1 MKTTSHRRLSLVLSL
16 FIAGTANS
24 NDVWWT
30 ANPDISNQLVH
41 ILGSSPA
48 GWQITPNTGAVAKVD
63 GRTVLAT
70 GANTITLVGGT
81 TYGSNVEY
89 TLTFRIA
96 DDTKPGGASMFIGV
110 KEPAKYLEA
119 PGAAV
124 LTAPNVTY
132 VSWYIYGGSN
142 GAYRTYSS
150 YNLKAVTTRS
160 LTWPETLRKS
170 VEQDLAS
177 LPGVDEKWL
186 TFRYVV
192 RDQLVET
199 YLDDRL
205 LDVRNE
211 PKVDVNGR
219 VYITLQPNTCLASF
233 RARSIPP
240 ADPVFR
246 PIALAGY
253 VNASTI
259 NGARVQRDSLPTSTA
274 EVRKIPFAFPT
285 PDERGNDHISLAKSW
300 AQFGA
305 MEGYVESHYGDFGG
319 RWTDALK
326 VNPARI
332 QLRIANDRYNKLHII
347 AAADDSKN
355 SVPVVSAQFFRQS
368 AGFPKSFSGRV
379 PSFTA
384 KSSEATPLP
393 VNLDNGRAGNLWLVT
408 IPLDPGQLSTF
419 SDLDVVEVELTKEV
433 HQFRAYPDPIC
444 YSFHQGG
451 LPSSVHIYALTLER
465 PPVRMDVQPDKFGHV
480 WTAPAKPSYTVKLQ
494 NHTTAARNVEVEIST
509 LSHDGNSTTKATQK
523 VAVPPGAKDLPVKFA
538 LHELKKY
545 GHHTV
550 SVTMKDGDQTW
561 TEHRSL
567 AWLHPET
574 REKGGWEDGRG
585 PLLGYWAWGGA
596 HYTPPQLDEMA
607 VMAEAG
613 AETCLG
619 DLGGKHVPAE
629 VKALAEKNGMITSLK
644 FGSHVMYY
652 AAFSGAPL
660 QDKYDPKN
668 PEATAAAFVE
678 EIKKIEVAPSA
689 ITRPIEVPIFPEPS
703 IGPISHGNY
712 PEYYGDPE
720 YKLTPDEERSF
731 KAQLE
736 KFLIVGKAIRKNWPN
751 AKILLP
757 WGDPLYVV
765 PFLRYSA
772 EARELI
778 DGTALDMPGFE
789 RMPEQQLH
797 QICHHRLHQLKE
809 EYRKVGKTPFLAVHE
824 GTCAP
829 TPPGAL
835 DFDTQADIYTRNFLI
850 YFAYGVYR
858 HPSGPTP
865 FDCGNYW
872 GEEHYGCCGLFERI
886 PYCTPKPSYVAYA
899 TLSRHLNRANC
910 EKWLPTGTLSVYA
923 LQFKHYKTGK
933 LVHVFWTIRG
943 KRAVTLAVPAGAKIS
958 RWDED
963 DNETVLAEKDGKVTF
978 TIDSSPCYIEGL
990 TADAQIAL
998 GEPDHGDSLPGK
1010 DAAKLANLGD
1020 GSWKLVA
1027 AEDKDYADSYPVQ
1040 IARFLGKMSVSVAD
1054 APKEQ
1059 GNKALAVRLEKQ
1071 DKERKVMPWYTT
1083 LVPKKPVVIPGK
1095 SSHIGLWVKA
1105 ASDWGRVVYV
1115 LRDANDEKWVSVG
1128 TKEQWNCDDTHQWSV
1143 FNFDG
1148 WRYLRFEM
1156 PSNLPYDSFRELG
1169 STWWGHYGK
1178 GDGIID
1184 LPLSLEKIIVERRTH
1199 VIHVN
1204 DPQPAKPDDVL
1215 LGDLYAEYASPSDK
1229 TDEVVRHS
1237 RIRMPAPEGVPA
1249 LGNPIKELA
1258 AKGVGEPVTVTRVEP
1273 PAHGYDGTRCLVFF
1287 DKVPTAASYNVWVS
1301 PYADGSGA
1309 LELGKGW
1316 KEPGQLLTGLRPEVD
1331 FYVFVVYAD
1340 KDGNVSKP
1348 SKPLKIRL
1356 KDMFG
1361 HK

>member
-1 MKTTSHRRLSLVLSL
+1 MKNNPVRVVSSVAAVVVSLLGPPVVNGADVSMETLSQV
-16 FIAGTANS
+16 
-24 NDVWWT
+24 
-30 ANPDISNQLVH
+30 
-41 ILGSSPA
+41 LGSSPTT
-48 GWQITPNTGAVAKVD
+48 WQITPTTGTVEKVD
-63 GRTVLAT
+63 GRVVLAT
-70 GANTITLVGGT
+70 GASTITFAGGT
-81 TYGSNVEY
+81 AYGTNVEY
-89 TLTFRIA
+89 TLTFRMA
-96 DDTKPGGASMFIGV
+96 DDAKPGGIYMFIGV
-110 KEPAKYLEA
+110 KDPAKYLEA

-124 LTAPNVTY
+124 LSAPNVTY
-132 VSWYIYGGSN
+132 VSWYIYGGTNS
-142 GAYRTYSS
+142 GYRTYSS

-160 LTWPETLRKS
+160 LGWPEALRKS
-170 VEQDLAS
+170 VEQDMAS

-186 TFRYVV
+186 TLRYVV
-192 RDQLVET
+192 RDHCVET

-211 PKVDVNGR
+211 AKLDVNGR
-219 VYITLQPNTCLASF
+219 VYITLQPDMYLASF
-233 RARSIPP
+233 QARPIPP

-246 PIALAGY
+246 PIPIDGY
-253 VNASTI
+253 VNASEI
-259 NGARVQRDSLPTSTA
+259 NGKRVQRDSLPSSPA
-274 EVRKIPFAFPT
+274 QVGKVPFLFPS
-285 PDERGNDHISLAKSW
+285 PDARGNDHISLAKSW

-332 QLRIANDRYNKLHII
+332 QLRVANDRYNKLHLI

-355 SVPVVSAQFFRQS
+355 SVPVVSAQFFRS
-368 AGFPKSFSGRV
+368 AAGFPKSFSGPV
-379 PSFTA
+379 PLFTA

-393 VNLDNGRAGNLWLVT
+393 VKLDGGRKGNLWLVT

-451 LPSSVHIYALTLER
+451 LPSSVHIYAVTLER
-465 PPVRMDVQPDKFGHV
+465 PSVGMDLQPDKFGHV
-480 WTAPAKPSYTVKLQ
+480 WTAPAKPSYTVKLK
-494 NHTTAARNVEVEIST
+494 NHTVAARSVSLELVTS
-509 LSHDGNSTTKATQK
+509 SHDGNQTTKQLQK
-523 VAVPPGAKDLPVKFA
+523 ITIPPGSAEVPVKFA
-538 LHELKKY
+538 LNDLKKY
-545 GHHTV
+545 GHHKIA
-550 SVTMKDGDQTW
+550 VTMRDGNETW
-561 TEHRSL
+561 TENRTL

-574 REKGGWEDGRG
+574 REKGNWEDGRG
-585 PLLGYWAWGGA
+585 PLLGYWAWGGG
-596 HYTPPQLDEMA
+596 HDTPKQLDEMS

-619 DLGGKHVPAE
+619 DLGGSHVPAE
-629 VKALAEKNGMITSLK
+629 VKALAEKNGMLTHLA
-644 FGSHVMYY
+644 FGAHVMY
-652 AAFSGAPL
+652 AASFFGEPL
-660 QDKYDPKN
+660 QSKYDPKN
-668 PEATAAAFVE
+668 PEATAAAFLE
-678 EIKKIEVAPSA
+678 EIRKMEVKPSA

-703 IGPISHGNY
+703 IGAISHGNY
-712 PEYYGDPE
+712 PEYYGDPA
-720 YKLTPDEERSF
+720 YKLTPDEEKAF

-736 KFLIVGKAIRKNWPN
+736 KFLIVGRAVRKNYPDK
-751 AKILLP
+751 KILLP

-765 PFLRYSA
+765 PFLRYSP

-797 QICHHRLHQLKE
+797 QVCHHRLHQLNE
-809 EYRKVGKTPFLAVHE
+809 EYRKVGKKPFYAVHE

-835 DFDTQADIYTRNFLI
+835 DHETQADIYTRNFLI

-886 PYCTPKPSYVAYA
+886 PHCTPKPAYVAYA

-910 EKWLPTGTLSVYA
+910 EKWLPTGSLSVYG

-933 LVHVFWTIRG
+933 LIHVFWTIRG
-943 KRAVTLAVPAGAKIS
+943 KRDVTLVVPAGAKIS
-958 RWDED
+958 HWNED
-963 DNETVLAEKDGKVTF
+963 DNETVLTEKDGKVTF

-990 TADAQIAL
+990 TADAQITLAA
-998 GEPDHGDSLPGK
+998 PDHSDSLPGK
-1010 DAAKLANLGD
+1010 LAAKLANLGD

-1027 AEDKDYADSYPVQ
+1027 EEDKDYAESYPVQ
-1040 IARFLGKMSVSVAD
+1040 ITRFLGKMSISTTD

-1059 GNKALAVRLEKQ
+1059 GSKALSVHLEKQ
-1071 DKERKVMPWYTT
+1071 DKERKVMPWYST
-1083 LVPKKPVVIPGK
+1083 LVPKKPIVIPGK

-1105 ASDWGRVVYV
+1105 ASDWGRVIYC
-1115 LRDANDEKWVSVG
+1115 LRDAKDEKWLSVG

-1184 LPLSLEKIIVERRTH
+1184 LPLALEKIIVERRTH
-1199 VIHVN
+1199 AMHVN
-1204 DPQPAKPDDVL
+1204 DPQPTKPDDVL
-1215 LGDLYAEYASPSDK
+1215 LGDLYAEYATPSDK
-1229 TDEVVRHS
+1229 TDEVVKLS
-1237 RIRMPAPEGVPA
+1237 RIRMPVPEGTPA
-1249 LGNPIKELA
+1249 LANPIKDLA
-1258 AKGVGEPVTVTRVEP
+1258 SKGVGEPTAITRVEP
-1273 PAHGYDGTRCLVFF
+1273 PSHQYDGTRCHVHFQE
-1287 DKVPTAASYNVWVS
+1287 VPGATAYDVWVS

-1309 LELGKGW
+1309 LQLATGW
-1316 KEPGQLLTGLRPEVD
+1316 KKSGELITGLRPEVD
-1331 FYVFVVYAD
+1331 FYAVVVYTD
-1340 KDGNVSKP
+1340 KDGKPSKP
-1348 SKPLKIRL
+1348 SKPFKIRL
-1356 KDMFG
+1356 KDLFG
-1361 HK
+1361 MK

>member
-1 MKTTSHRRLSLVLSL
+1 MKTSIVLRVIILTIPVLS
-16 FIAGTANS
+16 FVAGPWSSTARCE
-24 NDVWWT
+24 T
-30 ANPDISNQLVH
+30 
-41 ILGSSPA
+41 PA
-48 GWQITPNTGAVAKVD
+48 GALSQILETGAGPWQIAPTTGAVETVE
-63 GRTVLAT
+63 GRSVLAA
-70 GANTITLVGGT
+70 GANALTFVGGAS
-81 TYGSNVEY
+81 YGSNVEY

-96 DDTKPGGASMFIGV
+96 DGTKPGGVNLFIGV
-110 KEPAKYLEA
+110 KDPAKYVEA

-124 LTAPNVTY
+124 LSSPNTTY
-132 VSWYIYGGSN
+132 VNWYIYGGSN

-160 LTWPETLRKS
+160 LAWPEVIRKS
-170 VEQDLAS
+170 VEQDMAS
-177 LPGVDEKWL
+177 LPGVAEKWL
-186 TFRYVV
+186 TLRLVA
-192 RDQLVET
+192 RHQSVET
-199 YLDDRL
+199 FLDDRL
-205 LDVRNE
+205 LDVRTE
-211 PKVDVNGR
+211 PKCDVHGKI
-219 VYITLQPNTCLASF
+219 YLQLQANTYLASL
-233 RARSIPP
+233 RARPIPS

-246 PIALAGY
+246 PVSLDGY
-253 VNASTI
+253 VNASEI
-259 NGARVQRDSLPTSTA
+259 NGKRVQRDSLPASPA
-274 EVRKIPFAFPT
+274 KVKDIPFVLPHVDA
-285 PDERGNDHISLAKSW
+285 RGNDHIALAKSW

-332 QLRIANDRYNKLHII
+332 QLRVANDRYSKLHII

-355 SVPVVSAQFFRQS
+355 SVPVVSAQFFRHIS
-368 AGFPKSFSGRV
+368 GFPQSFSGRV
-379 PSFTA
+379 PLFTA

-393 VNLDNGRAGNLWLVT
+393 VKLEGGRKGNLWLVT
-408 IPLDPGQLSTF
+408 IPLDPGKLSTF
-419 SDLDVVEVELTKEV
+419 SDLDVIEVELTKEV

-465 PPVRMDVQPDKFGHV
+465 PPVGMDVQPDRFGHV
-480 WTAPAKPSYTVKLQ
+480 WTAPAKPSYTVKVK
-494 NHTTAARNVEVEIST
+494 NHSTAARTVEIELTTS
-509 LSHDGNSTTKATQK
+509 SHSGSATTKQVQK
-523 VAVPPGAKDLPVKFA
+523 VSVPPGGAETPVKFA
-538 LHELKKY
+538 LNDLKKY
-545 GHHTV
+545 GHHKVT
-550 SVTMKDGDQTW
+550 VTMRDGKETW
-561 TEHRSL
+561 SDHRSL

-574 REKGGWEDGRG
+574 REKGNWEDGRG
-585 PLLGYWAWGGA
+585 PILGYWAWGGA
-596 HYTPPQLDEMA
+596 HSTPPQLPEMQ

-619 DLGGKHVPAE
+619 NLGAKHVSPE
-629 VKALAEKNGMITSLK
+629 VKALAEKNGMLTHLA
-644 FGSHVMYY
+644 FDSHVMYA

-660 QDKYDPKN
+660 QEKYDPKN
-668 PEATAAAFVE
+668 PEATAAAFLEV
-678 EIKKIEVAPSA
+678 IKKMEAAPSP
-689 ITRPIEVPIFPEPS
+689 ITRPVEVPIFPEPS

-712 PEYYGDPE
+712 PEYYGEPE
-720 YKLTPDEERSF
+720 YRLTPEEEKAF

-736 KFLIVGKAIRKNWPN
+736 KFLIVGRAIRKHYPDK
-751 AKILLP
+751 KILLP

-765 PFLRYSA
+765 PFLRYSP

-797 QICHHRLHQLKE
+797 QVCHHRLHQLNE
-809 EYRKVGKTPFLAVHE
+809 EYRKVGKKPFYAVHE

-835 DFDTQADIYTRNFLI
+835 DYDTQADIYTRNFLL

-886 PYCTPKPSYVAYA
+886 PLCTPKPSYVAYA
-899 TLSRHLNRANC
+899 TLSRHLNRANF
-910 EKWLPTGTLSVYA
+910 EKWLPTGSLSTYA

-933 LVHVFWTIRG
+933 QINVFWTIRG
-943 KRAVTLAVPAGAKIS
+943 KRVVTLAVPSGAKIS
-958 RWDED
+958 HWDED
-963 DNETVLAEKDGKVTF
+963 DNETVLEAKDGKVTF
-978 TIDSSPCYIEGL
+978 LIDSSPCYIEGL
-990 TADAQIAL
+990 ATDAQVAL
-998 GEPDHGDSLPGK
+998 GDPDHGDSQPGTI
-1010 DAAKLANLGD
+1010 AAKLGNLGD
-1020 GSWKLVA
+1020 GTWKVVA
-1027 AEDKDYADSYPVQ
+1027 QEDKDYAESYPMQV
-1040 IARFLGKMSVSVAD
+1040 ARFVGKMSASVTD
-1054 APKEQ
+1054 VPKDK
-1059 GNKALAVRLEKQ
+1059 GSKALAVRLEKQ

-1083 LVPKKPVVIPGK
+1083 LVPRKPVVIPGK
-1095 SSHIGLWVKA
+1095 ASHLGLWVRA
-1105 ASDWGRVVYV
+1105 ASDFGRVVYF
-1115 LRDANDEKWVSVG
+1115 LRDAHDEKWISVG

-1184 LPLSLEKIIVERRTH
+1184 LPVALEKIIIERRTH
-1199 VIHVN
+1199 AMYVN

-1215 LGDLYAEYASPSDK
+1215 LGDLYAEYATPFDK
-1229 TDEVVRHS
+1229 TGDVVKLS
-1237 RIRMPAPEGVPA
+1237 RIRMPVPAGVPA
-1249 LGNPIKELA
+1249 LGNPIKDLA
-1258 AKGVGEPVTVTRVEP
+1258 RTGVGEPVSVTRVEP
-1273 PAHGYDGTRCLVFF
+1273 PMHQYDGTRCLVFF
-1287 DKVPTAASYNVWVS
+1287 DKAPSAVTYNVWVS

-1309 LELGKGW
+1309 LQLGTGW

-1331 FYVFVVYAD
+1331 FYVFITYAD
-1340 KDGNVSKP
+1340 KDGKPSKP